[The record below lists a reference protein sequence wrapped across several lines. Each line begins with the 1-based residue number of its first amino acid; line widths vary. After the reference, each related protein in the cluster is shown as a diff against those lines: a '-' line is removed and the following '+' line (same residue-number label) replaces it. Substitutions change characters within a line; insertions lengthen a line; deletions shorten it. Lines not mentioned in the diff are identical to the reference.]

1 MPEVQAAIREIGHL
15 ERNPGT
21 LVGGARSQVI
31 IPDLIVV
38 KQENGEFLVTLH
50 DGNVPNIKI
59 SRAYLRM
66 LKGDRRKSQEVK
78 KYVSE
83 KLNAANWLIRSIE
96 QRKITMVKVMN
107 AIVEKQ
113 KEWFEKGPPH
123 LRPLILQEVA
133 DSIGMHVS
141 TVCRV
146 TNDKY
151 VQTPYGIFE
160 LKHFFGSGVE
170 QEDGSEVATS
180 QAKELLREMIQG
192 EDRKKPLSDQR
203 LVEILKEKGITVARR
218 TISKYREQLNLL
230 PARLRKEF

>member
-1 MPEVQAAIREIGHL
+1 
-15 ERNPGT
+15 
-21 LVGGARSQVI
+21 VGGARSQVI

-38 KQENGEFLVTLH
+38 KQENGEFAVTLY

-59 SRAYLRM
+59 SRAYMRM
-66 LKGDRRKSQEVK
+66 LKGDRQKSQEVK

-96 QRKITMVKVMN
+96 QRKITMIKVMT

-113 KEWFEKGPPH
+113 KEWFEKGPPR
-123 LRPLILQEVA
+123 LKPLILQEVA
-133 DSIGMHVS
+133 DHIGMHVS

-151 VQTPYGIFE
+151 AQTPYGVFE
-160 LKHFFGSGVE
+160 LKYFFGSGVE
-170 QEDGSEVATS
+170 Q
-180 QAKELLREMIQG
+180 